1 MYTSSQRTPQ
11 GPHHTTANR
20 PRRGVALVFVLVFV
34 IAMAALAMSSI
45 FMASNAN
52 LLAKSYDRERD
63 LKFAAEAALAIGKS
77 RVNADP
83 SILVMRSAGQLDTT
97 ILFGQTL
104 VGADGKS
111 LAGIK
116 VNVYVGPT
124 GSTSGQ
130 FGRFSSIVAEARDQ
144 RGNGFIRRLEL
155 TQESFAKFA
164 YWSNSENLA
173 SGGTIFFN
181 NGDQLFGPVWSN
193 DTISIGSGGASFRD
207 EVGTV
212 FFISGA
218 AYGTFS
224 KGYKINQKPISLPSL
239 ATLATLSSIAG
250 TSGWDFP
257 SARPGSNDENSV
269 RDRIEFVAADLNA
282 AGNITDLNDGLFR
295 IYTARSDAWLRGDY
309 PVGNPPAKN
318 GVTFC
323 GDWHTVRIPGG
334 LPNSSTL
341 QFFPASVHS
350 QVWFY
355 NQIRQDFQ
363 DKNPVWTN
371 TQLNNAATNVQNES
385 LNTIMTGSSARCY
398 LPGDPHLVAVERSNA
413 YNDPIT
419 PGIGYTTTAIQR
431 GGLDST
437 FTPVGVTGSWAL
449 VTNTPA
455 AAITAARPRDAK
467 YLYPIDRLYNT
478 NAKGVIHFSG
488 NVGLSGTMNGRIT
501 LYANGSIILLD
512 DLRYANDPV
521 LGVCRDILGI
531 IADRD
536 IVIAEN
542 SLNTPELI
550 ANGTYRPLD
559 DTPDFTIHAVMM
571 ALGSSFRVQNY
582 GNPPTNVNGCGA
594 VANGRGCIN
603 LSGGI
608 IQQARGAVGLSN
620 GAGFS
625 KRYSYDRCAVVNP
638 PPYFPT
644 TGRFQENRYLELD
657 PAGFN
662 DKKYFKSITPDP

>member
-1 MYTSSQRTPQ
+1 MNTISPSCRQR
-11 GPHHTTANR
+11 GHHAAARR

-52 LLAKSYDRERD
+52 LLAKSYDKERD
-63 LKFAAEAALAIGKS
+63 LKYAAEAALAIGKS

-83 SILVMRSAGQLDTT
+83 SILVMRSPGQIDTT
-97 ILFGQTL
+97 ILLNQTL
-104 VGADGKS
+104 IGANGIA

-212 FFISGA
+212 YFIAGVGN
-218 AYGTFS
+218 GTFS
-224 KGYKINQKPISLPSL
+224 KGYKINQRRINLPNL
-239 ATLATLSSIAG
+239 ATLATLTAIAG
-250 TSGWDFP
+250 TSGWDFA
-257 SARPGSNDENSV
+257 SGRAASNNENSV
-269 RDRIEFVAADLNA
+269 VNRIEFQAVDLNA
-282 AGNITDLNDGLFR
+282 SGTSTDLDEGVFS
-295 IYTARSDAWLRGDY
+295 IYTANSDAWLRGNY
-309 PVGNPPAKN
+309 PVGNPPTKGN
-318 GVTFC
+318 VSFC
-323 GDWHTVRIPGG
+323 GDWHTVRVGG
-334 LPNSSTL
+334 ASGTSTL

-355 NQIRQDFQ
+355 TQIRQDFQ
-363 DKNPVWTN
+363 DRNPFWTPAM
-371 TQLNNAATNVQNES
+371 LNNAATNVQNET
-385 LNTIMTGSSARCY
+385 LNTIMRAPSARCY
-398 LPGDPHLVAVERSNA
+398 LPGDPHLVAIERNGTIPDPGPLGGNYQPAA
-413 YNDPIT
+413 Y
-419 PGIGYTTTAIQR
+419 QK

-437 FTPVGVTGSWAL
+437 FTPTGVTGSWRVA
-449 VTNTPA
+449 TNTPA
-455 AAITAARPRDAK
+455 AAIMAARPRDAR
-467 YLYPIDRLYNT
+467 YLYPIDSFYNT
-478 NAKGVIHFSG
+478 AAKGVIHFNG
-488 NVGLSGTMNGRIT
+488 NVGVSGTVNGRIT
-501 LYANGSIILLD
+501 LYTNGSIVLLD
-512 DLRYANDPV
+512 DLRYSNDPV

-536 IVIAEN
+536 IVIADN

-550 ANGTYRPLD
+550 AANSYKPLD
-559 DTPDFTIHAVMM
+559 DTQDFTIHAVMM

-582 GNPPTNVNGCGA
+582 NLGPTNVNGCGPISNA
-594 VANGRGCIN
+594 RGCIN

-608 IQQARGAVGLSN
+608 IQQARGPVGMSD
-620 GAGFS
+620 GRGFA

-644 TGRFQENRYLELD
+644 TGRFLENRYLELD

-662 DKKYFKSITPDP
+662 HLAYFRSLTPDP